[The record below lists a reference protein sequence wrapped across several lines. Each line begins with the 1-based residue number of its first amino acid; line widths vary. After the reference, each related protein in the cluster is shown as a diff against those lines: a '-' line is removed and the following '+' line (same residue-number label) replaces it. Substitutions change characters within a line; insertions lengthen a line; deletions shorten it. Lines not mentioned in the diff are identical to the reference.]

1 MVEGRLEKGETSAA
15 TNAFKI
21 CRMDSC
27 SYSLIRRRRVGL
39 LVVCVTCSM
48 FLPLT
53 ERRHFYYD
61 LLQEKIAEIAVTLKP
76 QSNACCYNG
85 IRCNVSH
92 RREDIYRIIVSH
104 GERKDKHLSWMY
116 APVRETLLQGFKSR
130 EKECGYETLVY
141 VPENASLNGK
151 YTIYPRKGDV
161 IIHIGNAWGREFA
174 HQCLQE
180 FAANEIYCI
189 HYFLEPGIWPYLWNA
204 WSTICEVWTYT
215 HGNMENLVQWEKGFG
230 RLAFEKSAPLVR
242 FVPPGFLNKSQ
253 AAPRT
258 YNVSKLS
265 WIFTGFK
272 SKSRAGCWQHLK
284 TLFKGRMY
292 NKVWNEDQWN
302 KLLET
307 KNLLFFNFHQAC
319 NKSLPREQKPL
330 ETIRVSQSLNSGV
343 LLVSED
349 VNDIDA
355 GLYEGIVL
363 FEENMWLDYANWSFH
378 LRELLN
384 SSAKLSAYSA
394 RAFDLF
400 KMRFSPRQIMDDA
413 KVWDGGYSATCGKN
427 WLLRCKRSRKKTRK
441 DVPTHNV
448 TWRCQFWRG
457 FCHGAAEFLPLS
469 CRLQKQ

>member
-27 SYSLIRRRRVGL
+27 SYSLLRRRRVGL
-39 LVVCVTCSM
+39 LVVCVICSM

-92 RREDIYRIIVSH
+92 RREDIYRNIVSH
-104 GERKDKHLSWMY
+104 GERKDKRLSWMY
-116 APVRETLLQGFKSR
+116 APVRETLLQGLKSR

-141 VPENASLNGK
+141 VPENASLSGK

-174 HQCLQE
+174 HKCLQE
-180 FAANEIYCI
+180 FAAKEIYCI

-204 WSTICEVWTYT
+204 WRTICEVWTYT
-215 HGNMENLVQWEKGFG
+215 
-230 RLAFEKSAPLVR
+230 
-242 FVPPGFLNKSQ
+242 
-253 AAPRT
+253 
-258 YNVSKLS
+258 
-265 WIFTGFK
+265 
-272 SKSRAGCWQHLK
+272 
-284 TLFKGRMY
+284 
-292 NKVWNEDQWN
+292 
-302 KLLET
+302 
-307 KNLLFFNFHQAC
+307 FFNFHQAC
-319 NKSLPREQKPL
+319 NKSLPREQKAL

-355 GLYEGIVL
+355 GLYEGMVL

-400 KMRFSPRQIMDDA
+400 KMRFSSRQIMDDA

-427 WLLRCKRSRKKTRK
+427 
-441 DVPTHNV
+441 
-448 TWRCQFWRG
+448 
-457 FCHGAAEFLPLS
+457 
-469 CRLQKQ
+469 